1 MRWVELTLWPEMS
14 IPTHRVSALTEWMVL
29 AGSAQ
34 INNQPVP
41 TMGFAV
47 IEPKTEVTISSPFG
61 CRLLAWAEGPVAWS
75 DGLSLPDLY
84 GF

>member
-1 MRWVELTLWPEMS
+1 MELSLWPEMS
-14 IPTHRVSALTEWMVL
+14 IPTDRVSALTGWMLL

-34 INNQPVP
+34 INNKPVP

-47 IEPKTEVTISSPFG
+47 IESNTEVTISSPFG
-61 CRLLAWAEGPVAWS
+61 CRPLALAEGPVAWS
-75 DGLSLPDLY
+75 DGISLPDLY